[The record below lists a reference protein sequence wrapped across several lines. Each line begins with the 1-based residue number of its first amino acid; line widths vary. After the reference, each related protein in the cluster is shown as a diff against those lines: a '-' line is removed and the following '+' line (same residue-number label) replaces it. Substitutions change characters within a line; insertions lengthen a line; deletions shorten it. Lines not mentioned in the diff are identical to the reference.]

1 MTGDILAFRFQNL
14 HECYLLFVWSSKS
27 KPPRATEWVTWPAK
41 RSRFLVAILWFDP
54 CGAILSS
61 RPQTLCAARVE
72 RRSRTRISRA
82 REGHVLDGGEHL
94 VVVLPQDAP
103 STAPAH
109 AFATMLRATAARQV
123 DQGRR

>member
-1 MTGDILAFRFQNL
+1 MIGNDHRKSRDGEKRSQSYGMRVTTDEVVSMTGDILAFRFQNL

-82 REGHVLDGGEHL
+82 R
-94 VVVLPQDAP
+94 
-103 STAPAH
+103 
-109 AFATMLRATAARQV
+109 
-123 DQGRR
+123 